1 MEAKGEAEYWA
12 ALKNYMNIYVYH
24 HYLKRKKREARDR
37 NMQFK
42 DKMHGFNEIGLENW
56 WIRCPKFILVLIFYL
71 LSLSRR
77 KIIKLI

>member
-42 DKMHGFNEIGLENW
+42 A
-56 WIRCPKFILVLIFYL
+56 RCKG
-71 LSLSRR
+71 ST
-77 KIIKLI
+77 KLA